1 MRNFFERQDEARR
14 NTAKLVALFVTAV
27 VGIVTGIYAAVVLVL
42 GWSAGRVDVV
52 QPQLAVIVTVGVLAV
67 VTVGSLVKIL
77 SLRSGGHVVAESLGG
92 QKLDRPGGTLAEQRL
107 LNVVEEMAIASG
119 TPVPPVY
126 VLEEDGIN
134 AFAAG
139 FTPDDAV
146 VGVTRGCVELLD
158 RDELQGVIAHEF
170 SHILN
175 EDMRLNIR
183 LMGLLHGI
191 LLVGLTGRLLVRSM
205 FYSGRSR
212 RRGRG
217 RAAIAVVGLALL
229 IAGFVGVFCGRLIKA
244 AISRQREF
252 LADASAVQFTRN
264 PDGIAG
270 ALKKIGG
277 HVEGARI
284 EAESAEQASHLFF
297 GYALGGGFFS
307 TRWLSTHPPLV
318 ERIKRIEPSFD
329 GEFPTVESH
338 RLDEQTEGAVSEMHA
353 GGRAAGEEPTDVRT
367 VANQAGTVDPR
378 QIEEGRRRRTEGPGS
393 LRAAVQEPLGAV
405 ALVYA
410 FLLDDDQRRRERQLR
425 LLQYYETEPVA
436 EETEG
441 WYAEA
446 SAVER
451 PKRLALVDLAAPAL
465 RELSDDQ
472 QDRLRKTLRAL
483 AEADDHLTVF
493 EYALHTIVR
502 HRLEHVSKPTGK
514 RVQYRRFRQ
523 VRDDVVTLLS
533 ALASAG
539 HDSIEGAETA
549 FRGAVSEFEDVADI
563 ESLSPI
569 SVAPEALNDALDR
582 LAVASP
588 SLKRKVVAACAQCIF
603 SDEAVRTEEAE
614 LVRAVTIALNVPL
627 PPRLG
632 EAVETEAGVVPS

>member
-14 NTAKLVALFVTAV
+14 NTAKLVALFVLAV
-27 VGIVTGIYAAVVLVL
+27 VSIIVGIYAAVVLGL
-42 GWSAGRVDVV
+42 GWAGGRVD
-52 QPQLAVIVTVGVLAV
+52 PIQLEVLLIVATGTLALVG
-67 VTVGSLVKIL
+67 VGSLVKIL

-92 QKLDRPGGTLAEQRL
+92 ETLDRPADSLSEQRL

-146 VGVTRGCVELLD
+146 IGVTRGCVELLD

-212 RRGRG
+212 KGGRG
-217 RAAIAVVGLALL
+217 RAAIAVVGIALL
-229 IAGFVGVFCGRLIKA
+229 VAGFAGVFCGRLIKA
-244 AISRQREF
+244 AVSRQREF

-264 PDGIAG
+264 PKGIGG

-297 GYALGGGFFS
+297 GYALGEGFFS
-307 TRWLSTHPPLV
+307 TSWLSTHPPLG
-318 ERIKRIEPSFD
+318 ERIERIDPSFD

-338 RLDEQTEGAVSEMHA
+338 RLDETEEAGVSGLHA
-353 GGRAAGEEPTDVRT
+353 GAAATAESTPDPRSVVEQAGMVNPSQVEEGQRRRAEEPD
-367 VANQAGTVDPR
+367 
-378 QIEEGRRRRTEGPGS
+378 S
-393 LRAAVQEPLGAV
+393 LRAAVQEPLSAV
-405 ALVYA
+405 AIVYS
-410 FLLDDDQRRRERQLR
+410 FLLDDDEHRRDRQLR
-425 LLQYYETEPVA
+425 LLRYYETEPVA
-436 EETEG
+436 EETER
-441 WYAEA
+441 WYPGT
-446 SAVER
+446 STVER

-472 QDRLRKTLRAL
+472 RERLRETIRAL
-483 AEADDHLTVF
+483 AEADDHLSVF
-493 EYALHTIVR
+493 EYALETIVR
-502 HRLEHVSKPTGK
+502 HRLEHVARPTAK
-514 RVQYRRFRQ
+514 RVQFRRFSKIK
-523 VRDDVVTLLS
+523 DDIVTLLS
-533 ALASAG
+533 ALSSAG
-539 HDSIEGAETA
+539 HDSVEAAHAA
-549 FRGAVSEFEDVADI
+549 FRVGMDAFEKRAEGEGVSPV
-563 ESLSPI
+563 
-569 SVAPEALNDALDR
+569 SVAPESLNDALDR
-582 LAVASP
+582 LAVTSP
-588 SLKRKVVAACAQCIF
+588 QLKQEVLSACADCVL
-603 SDEAVRTEEAE
+603 SDETVTTEETE
-614 LVRAVTIALNVPL
+614 LVRAVSIALNVPL

-632 EAVETEAGVVPS
+632 EPVDAAVPTA

>member
-14 NTAKLVALFVTAV
+14 NTAKLVALFVLAV
-27 VGIVTGIYAAVVLVL
+27 VSIIAGIYAAVVLAL
-42 GWSAGRVDVV
+42 GWMGGHVDPIQVELLLIVAAGT
-52 QPQLAVIVTVGVLAV
+52 LALVG
-67 VTVGSLVKIL
+67 VGSLVKIL

-92 QKLDRPGGTLAEQRL
+92 DKLDRPGDTLPEQRL

-146 VGVTRGCVELLD
+146 IGVTRGCVKLLD
-158 RDELQGVIAHEF
+158 REELQGVIAHEF

-212 RRGRG
+212 KGGRG

-229 IAGFVGVFCGRLIKA
+229 IAGFAGVFCGRLIKA
-244 AISRQREF
+244 AVSRQREF

-264 PDGIAG
+264 PEGIGG

-284 EAESAEQASHLFF
+284 EADAAEQASHLFF
-297 GYALGGGFFS
+297 GYALGEGFFS
-307 TRWLSTHPPLV
+307 TSWLSTHPTLGARI
-318 ERIKRIEPSFD
+318 ERIDPSFD

-338 RLDEQTEGAVSEMHA
+338 RLDEAEEAGVSELHA
-353 GGRAAGEEPTDVRT
+353 GTSAAAEPTPDTRMVLE
-367 VANQAGTVDPR
+367 QAGTVNPS
-378 QIEEGRRRRTEGPGS
+378 QVEEGQRRRAEEPDS

-405 ALVYA
+405 AVVYS
-410 FLLDDDQRRRERQLR
+410 FLLDDDEHRRERQLR
-425 LLQYYETEPVA
+425 LMRYFETEPVA
-436 EETEG
+436 EETER
-441 WYAEA
+441 WYREA
-446 SAVER
+446 SRVER

-465 RELSDDQ
+465 RELSVDQ
-472 QDRLRKTLRAL
+472 QERVRDTVRAL
-483 AEADDHLTVF
+483 AEADDHLSVF
-493 EYALHTIVR
+493 EYALETIVR
-502 HRLEHVSKPTGK
+502 HRLEHVAHPTAR
-514 RVQYRRFRQ
+514 RVQFRRFSQ
-523 VRDDVVTLLS
+523 IEDDVVTLLS

-539 HDSIEGAETA
+539 HDSVEAGHAAFHQGVDAFGERAEGAELNP
-549 FRGAVSEFEDVADI
+549 V
-563 ESLSPI
+563 

-582 LAVASP
+582 LAGTSP
-588 SLKRKVVAACAQCIF
+588 QLKQEVLSACANCVL
-603 SDEAVRTEEAE
+603 SDETVTTEESE
-614 LVRAVTIALNVPL
+614 LVRAVSIALNVPL

-632 EAVETEAGVVPS
+632 EREEAVAPPA